1 MKKMLFLTL
10 ISIGIFLNTG
20 LRAQTKI
27 GYINTDEL
35 VTMMPDI
42 PAAEQELKQFQA
54 DMQFYVDSLQN
65 ELSKA
70 DSSFVADS
78 LKMNATQKTDA
89 RKKLVVIYSKI
100 RDFSTQTETA
110 LQQKQESLLIPIRK
124 KALELVRQIAKEN
137 GYTYI
142 LELNSVIIAPPT
154 DDIMPLAKKK
164 LGIIK

>member
-27 GYINTDEL
+27 GYINTDQL

-78 LKMNATQKTDA
+78 LKMNTTQKTDA

>member
-10 ISIGIFLNTG
+10 ISIGIFSNTG

-27 GYINTDEL
+27 GYINTEEL
-35 VTMMPDI
+35 VAMMPEI

-54 DMQFYVDSLQN
+54 DMQSYVDSLQN

-78 LKMNATQKTDA
+78 LKMSATQKTDA
-89 RKKLVVIYSKI
+89 GKKLVVIYSKI
-100 RDFSTQTETA
+100 RDISTQTETA

-164 LGIIK
+164 LGINK

>member
-78 LKMNATQKTDA
+78 LKMNTTQKTDA

-154 DDIMPLAKKK
+154 NDIMPLAKKK

>member
-78 LKMNATQKTDA
+78 LKMNTTQKTDA